1 MAGILPWIIVAV
13 VLLVVFRMVVGA
25 VKTSA
30 KMMMWLVIAIALGA
44 GFLWY
49 QQNGSGSTTPNLPS
63 LSIPS
68 GGSSAY

>member
-1 MAGILPWIIVAV
+1 MTGILPWIIVAV
-13 VLLVVFRMVVGA
+13 VVLVVFRMIIGA

-49 QQNGSGSTTPNLPS
+49 QQNHQGASTPNLPS
-63 LSIPS
+63 LSIPA
-68 GGSSAY
+68 GDSSRY